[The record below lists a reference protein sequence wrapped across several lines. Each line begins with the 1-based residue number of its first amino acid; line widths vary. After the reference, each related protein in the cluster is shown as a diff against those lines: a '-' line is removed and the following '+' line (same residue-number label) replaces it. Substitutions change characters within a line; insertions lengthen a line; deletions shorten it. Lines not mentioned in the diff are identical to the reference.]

1 MKLSELR
8 QRRGELAGKIETLI
22 DNPEEFGKV
31 EKDIQDLDGLIER
44 AQRALEISR
53 GSARAV
59 GDAAGPAANEI
70 IAPNQLLRF
79 QTNRELRASSWGVQD
94 YVSHARS
101 AIDFK
106 VDPQKHFRSLGEQL
120 VAVAAAYSGGATD
133 PRLVRAQ
140 LPMEADRFSRA
151 PFGAGESDA
160 SAGGFLVQSDFA
172 SAVWTRA
179 YDLGDILGRVFKL
192 PISSNANGIKLPAID
207 ETSRVTGSRWGGV
220 QSYWLAEGN
229 APSQT
234 KPKFR
239 LIELDLK
246 KLFSAMTV
254 TDELLT
260 DQSALETIASQA
272 FSEEITFMTEDSI
285 IEGDGVGKP
294 LGIMNAPCLVTVAKD
309 NGQAAATIT
318 LNNILQMWSRMWI
331 RSRKN
336 AVWLINQDVEP
347 QLYQLA
353 QVVGTG
359 GLPMFLPAG
368 GLSNAP
374 YSSLFGRPIIPIEY
388 AATVGAP
395 GDIIL
400 ADFSQYVLADKR
412 GMQAATSMHV
422 RFLTDEMVF
431 RFTYRVDGAPLWHT
445 ALTPFK
451 GSNTKSPF
459 VVLAQR

>member
-8 QRRGELAGKIETLI
+8 QRRGELAGKIESLI
-22 DNPEEFGKV
+22 DNPDEFGKV
-31 EKDIQDLDGLIER
+31 EKEITDLDGLISR
-44 AQRALEISR
+44 AQRAIDIAR
-53 GSARAV
+53 GAARAV
-59 GDAAGPAANEI
+59 GDSSGAAAN
-70 IAPNQLLRF
+70 ANDFFSPNQLLRF
-79 QTNRELRASSWGVQD
+79 QSTSREVRAMSWGPQD
-94 YVSHARS
+94 YVAHARG
-101 AIDFK
+101 IMDFK
-106 VDPQKHFRSLGEQL
+106 VDPQKHFRSLGEQMS
-120 VAVAAAYSGGATD
+120 AIAQHYSGGATD
-133 PRLVRAQ
+133 DRLV
-140 LPMEADRFSRA
+140 RA

-179 YDLGDILGRVFKL
+179 YDMGDILGRVFKL
-192 PISSNANGIKLPAID
+192 PISANANGIKLPAVD
-207 ETSRVTGSRWGGV
+207 ESSRVTGSRWGGV
-220 QSYWLAEGN
+220 QSYWLAEGDQ
-229 APSQT
+229 PTLT

-246 KLFSAMTV
+246 KLFSAMST
-254 TDELLT
+254 TDELLQ
-260 DQSALETIASQA
+260 DQAALETIASQA
-272 FSEEITFMTEDSI
+272 FSEEIMFMTEDALV
-285 IEGDGVGKP
+285 EGDGVGKP
-294 LGIMNAPCLVTVAKD
+294 LGILNAPCLVTVAKD
-309 NGQAAATIT
+309 NGQAAGTIS
-318 LNNILQMWSRMWI
+318 LNNIVNMWSRMWI

-336 AVWLINQDVEP
+336 AVWFINQDIEP

-353 QVVGTG
+353 QTVGTG

-368 GLSNAP
+368 GLNAAP
-374 YSSLFGRPIIPIEY
+374 YSMLFGRPVIPIEY
-388 AATVGAP
+388 ASTLGAP

-412 GMQAATSMHV
+412 GLNAATSMHV

-431 RFTYRVDGAPLWHT
+431 RFTYRCDGNPLWHT

>member
-22 DNPEEFGKV
+22 DDPEAFGNA
-31 EKDIQDLDGLIER
+31 EKEISELDGLIER
-44 AQRALEISR
+44 AQRAQNLSR
-53 GSARAV
+53 GAARQV
-59 GDAAGPAANEI
+59 GEAAGAAANDGF
-70 IAPNQLLRF
+70 ASSQLLRF
-79 QTNRELRASSWGVQD
+79 SNSNRELRSMTWSATD
-94 YVSHARS
+94 YVAHSRAVMG
-101 AIDFK
+101 FQP
-106 VDPQKHFRSLGEQL
+106 DPQMHFRSFGEQL
-120 VAVAAAYSGGATD
+120 AAVARAYSGHEID
-133 PRLVRAQ
+133 KRLT
-140 LPMEADRFSRA
+140 RA

-172 SAVWTRA
+172 NSVWTRA
-179 YDLGDILGRVFKL
+179 YDMGDILGRVFKL
-192 PISSNANGIKLPAID
+192 PISANANGIKLPAVD

-220 QSYWLAEGN
+220 QSYWLAEGDQP
-229 APSQT
+229 AGS

-239 LIELDLK
+239 QIELDLK
-246 KLFSAMTV
+246 KLFSVMTV
-254 TDELLT
+254 TDELLQ
-260 DQSALETIASQA
+260 DQSALETIATQA
-272 FSEEITFMTEDSI
+272 FSEEIMFMTEDAI

-294 LGIMNAPCLVTVAKD
+294 MGILNAPCLVTVAKD
-309 NGQAAATIT
+309 SGQAAQTIS
-318 LNNILQMWSRMWI
+318 LNNIVNMWSRMWI

-336 AVWLINQDVEP
+336 AVWFINQDVEP
-347 QLYQLA
+347 QLYQLS
-353 QVVGTG
+353 QTVGTG

-368 GLSNAP
+368 GINNAP

-388 AATVGAP
+388 ASTLGAP

-431 RFTYRVDGAPLWHT
+431 RFTYRCDGNPLWHT

-459 VVLAQR
+459 IVLAQR